1 MSKVS
6 FVWRFRRGQLLIVAV
21 LLLLAASA
29 VVGTGAVFT
38 ASSNNPVNAF
48 SAGVLKHTNSK
59 LGLFVLTAAKMKP
72 TDTVTG
78 TLTITNTGD
87 FTSDF
92 SIAKSNL
99 VDTTGVLDVLYT
111 GALSN
116 VLTLKIDSGGTSV
129 LAATKLNALPASI
142 SLPPTTAGGWLAGET
157 HTYMFTVSFPDGGVP
172 SGIQPSGDN
181 LFQGNSTTIDFTV
194 NQVQH

>member
-6 FVWRFRRGQLLIVAV
+6 FVWRYRRGQLLIVAV

-29 VVGTGAVFT
+29 VVGSGAVFT
-38 ASSNNPVNAF
+38 ASSNNPANAF
-48 SAGVLKHTNSK
+48 SAGELKHSNNRT
-59 LGLFVLTAAKMKP
+59 GTFVLTMLKMKP
-72 TDTVTG
+72 TDSKTG

-92 SIAKSNL
+92 SITSSGL
-99 VDTTGVLDVLYT
+99 VDTTGALGSLYT
-111 GALSN
+111 GALSDK
-116 VLTLKIDSGGTSV
+116 LTLKIDDGGTSV
-129 LAATKLNALPASI
+129 LGATKLNALPATI
-142 SLPPTTAGGWLAGET
+142 SLPSNVAGGWTASET
-157 HTYMFTVSFPDGGVP
+157 HTFTFTVNFPDGGVP
-172 SGIQPSGDN
+172 SGTQPSGDN